1 MCFTIYTM
9 DWVLQKEQNT
19 TSRRTRDTG
28 NSSFCYIYYMLVHS
42 ACIFF
47 YSISVA
53 LYRYYFG
60 IDLYI
65 LMLSSYFHFY
75 NDNIQTKI
83 LHMRVINNEKI
94 RWLFFQTHHKSSHQ
108 TCNFCRYIDEYSSQ
122 NPDVSSLS
130 VNRVKFKAIEHCFD
144 IIGFKPEVS
153 LLGLF
158 KIPYYHHW

>member
-1 MCFTIYTM
+1 
-9 DWVLQKEQNT
+9 
-19 TSRRTRDTG
+19 
-28 NSSFCYIYYMLVHS
+28 MLVHS

-65 LMLSSYFHFY
+65 QMLSSYFHFF
-75 NDNIQTKI
+75 NIQTKI

-153 LLGLF
+153 LLSLF
-158 KIPYYHHW
+158 KMPYYHHW

>member
-1 MCFTIYTM
+1 MCFTTYTM

-19 TSRRTRDTG
+19 TSRRTQDTS
-28 NSSFCYIYYMLVHS
+28 NSSFCCIYYMLVHS

-65 LMLSSYFHFY
+65 QKLSSYFHFY

-108 TCNFCRYIDEYSSQ
+108 TCNSVDTLMSIPVKIQMSLHCPSTGSSSR
-122 NPDVSSLS
+122 P
-130 VNRVKFKAIEHCFD
+130 
-144 IIGFKPEVS
+144 
-153 LLGLF
+153 
-158 KIPYYHHW
+158 

>member
-19 TSRRTRDTG
+19 TSRRTQDTG
-28 NSSFCYIYYMLVHS
+28 NSLFCYIYYMLVHS

-65 LMLSSYFHFY
+65 QMLSSYFHFY

-94 RWLFFQTHHKSSHQ
+94 GG
-108 TCNFCRYIDEYSSQ
+108 YS
-122 NPDVSSLS
+122 
-130 VNRVKFKAIEHCFD
+130 
-144 IIGFKPEVS
+144 FKPIINLHIKPAISVDTLMSIPVKIQMS
-153 LLGLF
+153 LHCPSTGSSSR
-158 KIPYYHHW
+158 P